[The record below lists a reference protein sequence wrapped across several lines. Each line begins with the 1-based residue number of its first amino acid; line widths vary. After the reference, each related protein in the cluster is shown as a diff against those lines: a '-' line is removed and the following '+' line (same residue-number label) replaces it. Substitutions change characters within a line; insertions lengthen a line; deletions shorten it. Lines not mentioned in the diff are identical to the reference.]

1 MNIKKMNKGLDF
13 LREKYGAAK
22 GEITLKDGHCWVGA
36 TPLIPGR
43 MERKIVELKKM
54 TENGT
59 LEGVSTLRFAAFAP
73 KGSDMKAMLAK
84 ELDLAAYLGA
94 SDVVRVMA
102 VANGSAINVLAKLA
116 NDVNV
121 SVEIGAGLPKGE
133 AAYDRHEIIAKRGV
147 ACDQTVD
154 THTPHA
160 SIRCWNGNGA
170 VEYTDVDTELFG
182 LTYEEIWNVRAA
194 FALLQKR
201 ADAIGLG
208 VELINTPVLGLHPP
222 VEKVAPAFQEV
233 IGAMEQDTGLTIRQ
247 LKVDGGAC
255 ANNFLMQFQSD
266 ILDCHVHRPQCI
278 ETTALGAAYLAG
290 LAVGYWESLEDIRNN
305 WAIDRVFTPAMDEE
319 KQQKLLKGWHKA
331 VKCAMLWGEDE

>member
-1 MNIKKMNKGLDF
+1 MNVKKMNKGLDF
-13 LREKYGAAK
+13 LRGKYGAKK
-22 GEITLKDGHCWVGA
+22 GEITLKGGHCFVGA
-36 TPLIPGR
+36 TPLLPGR

-73 KGSDMKAMLAK
+73 KGADVEAMLAK

-133 AAYDRHEIIAKRGV
+133 LGYDRHEIIAKRGV

-160 SIRCWNGNGA
+160 SIRCWDAKGA

-182 LTYEEIWNVRAA
+182 LSYEEVWNVRAA
-194 FALLQKR
+194 FALLQGR
-201 ADAIGLG
+201 ASAKVWKAAWAKSSKAAKLAFAADKSKSAKTIAVKKGLDTNQS
-208 VELINTPVLGLHPP
+208 I
-222 VEKVAPAFQEV
+222 KVAEV
-233 IGAMEQDTGLTIRQ
+233 R
-247 LKVDGGAC
+247 
-255 ANNFLMQFQSD
+255 
-266 ILDCHVHRPQCI
+266 
-278 ETTALGAAYLAG
+278 
-290 LAVGYWESLEDIRNN
+290 
-305 WAIDRVFTPAMDEE
+305 
-319 KQQKLLKGWHKA
+319 
-331 VKCAMLWGEDE
+331 

>member
-1 MNIKKMNKGLDF
+1 MNIKKMNKGLAF

-22 GEITLKDGHCWVGA
+22 GDITLKDGHCFVGA

-59 LEGVSTLRFAAFAP
+59 LEGVSTLRFASFAP
-73 KGSDMKAMLAK
+73 KGANLELMLAK
-84 ELDLAAYLGA
+84 ELDLAAYLGG

-102 VANGSAINVLAKLA
+102 VANGDAINVLAKLA

-133 AAYDRHEIIAKRGV
+133 AGYDRHEIIAKRGV

-160 SIRCWNGNGA
+160 SIRCWDKNGMA
-170 VEYTDVDTELFG
+170 EYTDVDTELFG

-201 ADAIGLG
+201 ADAKIW
-208 VELINTPVLGLHPP
+208 
-222 VEKVAPAFQEV
+222 KSA
-233 IGAMEQDTGLTIRQ
+233 
-247 LKVDGGAC
+247 
-255 ANNFLMQFQSD
+255 
-266 ILDCHVHRPQCI
+266 
-278 ETTALGAAYLAG
+278 
-290 LAVGYWESLEDIRNN
+290 
-305 WAIDRVFTPAMDEE
+305 WA
-319 KQQKLLKGWHKA
+319 KA
-331 VKCAMLWGEDE
+331 VKAAALAFKADATKAAKTIAVKKGIDTNKSIKVAEVR

>member
-13 LREKYGAAK
+13 LRGKYGAKA
-22 GEITLKDGHCWVGA
+22 GEITIKGGHCLVGS
-36 TPLIPGR
+36 TPLLPGR

-73 KGSDMKAMLAK
+73 KGADMQAMLAK

-102 VANGSAINVLAKLA
+102 VANGPAINVLAKLA

-160 SIRCWNGNGA
+160 SIRVSGANGME
-170 VEYTDVDTELFG
+170 EYTDVDTELFG
-182 LTYEEIWNVRAA
+182 MTYEEVWNVRAA
-194 FALLQKR
+194 FALLQGR
-201 ADAIGLG
+201 ASAKIWKSAWAKATNAAKLAFSADKTKAAKTIAVKKGLDTNQS
-208 VELINTPVLGLHPP
+208 I
-222 VEKVAPAFQEV
+222 KVAEV
-233 IGAMEQDTGLTIRQ
+233 R
-247 LKVDGGAC
+247 
-255 ANNFLMQFQSD
+255 
-266 ILDCHVHRPQCI
+266 
-278 ETTALGAAYLAG
+278 
-290 LAVGYWESLEDIRNN
+290 
-305 WAIDRVFTPAMDEE
+305 
-319 KQQKLLKGWHKA
+319 
-331 VKCAMLWGEDE
+331 

>member
-13 LREKYGAAK
+13 LRAKYGAAK
-22 GEITLKDGHCWVGA
+22 GEITLKDGHCYVGT
-36 TPLIPGR
+36 TPLLPGR

-73 KGSDMKAMLAK
+73 KGTDPQAM
-84 ELDLAAYLGA
+84 
-94 SDVVRVMA
+94 
-102 VANGSAINVLAKLA
+102 LA

-121 SVEIGAGLPKGE
+121 SVEIGTGLPKGE
-133 AAYDRHEIIAKRGV
+133 LGYDRHEIIAKRGV

-160 SIRCWNGNGA
+160 SIRCWDANGA

-201 ADAIGLG
+201 ADAKIWKSAWAKATKAARLAFKSDKARKAQTIVLKKGLDTNRA
-208 VELINTPVLGLHPP
+208 IQT
-222 VEKVAPAFQEV
+222 AEV
-233 IGAMEQDTGLTIRQ
+233 R
-247 LKVDGGAC
+247 
-255 ANNFLMQFQSD
+255 
-266 ILDCHVHRPQCI
+266 
-278 ETTALGAAYLAG
+278 
-290 LAVGYWESLEDIRNN
+290 
-305 WAIDRVFTPAMDEE
+305 
-319 KQQKLLKGWHKA
+319 
-331 VKCAMLWGEDE
+331 

>member
-1 MNIKKMNKGLDF
+1 MNLKKMNKGLDF
-13 LREKYGAAK
+13 LRGKYGAKK
-22 GEITLKDGHCWVGA
+22 GEITIKDGHCFVGA
-36 TPLIPGR
+36 TPLLPGR
-43 MERKIVELKKM
+43 MERKIVELKKI

-73 KGSDMKAMLAK
+73 KGTDMEAMLAK

-133 AAYDRHEIIAKRGV
+133 LGYDRHEIIAKRGV

-160 SIRCWNGNGA
+160 SSRCWDEKGA
-170 VEYTDVDTELFG
+170 FEYTDVDTELFG

-201 ADAIGLG
+201 ADA
-208 VELINTPVLGLHPP
+208 
-222 VEKVAPAFQEV
+222 KVWKAAWAKATKAAALAFAADKSKAAKTIKPAKGPDTTKAIAVAEV
-233 IGAMEQDTGLTIRQ
+233 R
-247 LKVDGGAC
+247 
-255 ANNFLMQFQSD
+255 
-266 ILDCHVHRPQCI
+266 
-278 ETTALGAAYLAG
+278 
-290 LAVGYWESLEDIRNN
+290 
-305 WAIDRVFTPAMDEE
+305 
-319 KQQKLLKGWHKA
+319 
-331 VKCAMLWGEDE
+331 